1 LPAIPAAIVKP
12 GYRPQSS
19 DTSIDADVLLFGLLR
34 QLSPE
39 RKAVRVQRLDRAIRQ
54 LSPVKFVIE
63 DPIGLALDIAAR
75 LEALEIPYYVGGSL
89 ASSLWGEPRYS
100 EDLDLV
106 IEADS
111 RWIQR
116 LVDGF
121 NADFYLSETA
131 IAEAFDRKGSSFN
144 LISLASAEKIDL
156 FVMWPDPFSRSKLD
170 RRIQY
175 PVSGGMLWLATAE
188 DMVLQK
194 LLWRRGN
201 ESEKQWRDV
210 LGILKVQGDRL
221 DFDYLESWAV
231 QLDLVEDLVGV
242 LSQAGL

>member
-63 DPIGLALDIAAR
+63 DPIGLALTIAAR
-75 LEALEIPYYVGGSL
+75 LEALGIPYYVGGSL

-111 RWIQR
+111 RWIQQ

-131 IAEAFDRKGSSFN
+131 IAEAFDRRVQHPVTDGFYGWQ
-144 LISLASAEKIDL
+144 LLKI
-156 FVMWPDPFSRSKLD
+156 WCCRSCCFELEN
-170 RRIQY
+170 RSN
-175 PVSGGMLWLATAE
+175 SGEMYWE
-188 DMVLQK
+188 
-194 LLWRRGN
+194 
-201 ESEKQWRDV
+201 
-210 LGILKVQGDRL
+210 
-221 DFDYLESWAV
+221 F
-231 QLDLVEDLVGV
+231 
-242 LSQAGL
+242 

>member
-1 LPAIPAAIVKP
+1 LPAIPVAIVKP

-63 DPIGLALDIAAR
+63 DPIGLALNIAAR
-75 LEALEIPYYVGGSL
+75 LEALGIPYYVGGSL

-131 IAEAFDRKGSSFN
+131 IAEAFDRR
-144 LISLASAEKIDL
+144 
-156 FVMWPDPFSRSKLD
+156 V
-170 RRIQY
+170 QH
-175 PVSGGMLWLATAE
+175 PVTGGFLWLATAE

-194 LLWRRGN
+194 LLFRAGKP
-201 ESEKQWRDV
+201 EQQWRDV

>member
-1 LPAIPAAIVKP
+1 LPAIPVAIVKP
-12 GYRPQSS
+12 GYCPQSS

-39 RKAVRVQRLDRAIRQ
+39 QKTVRVQRLDRAIRQ
-54 LSPVKFVIE
+54 ISPVKSVIE
-63 DPIGLALDIAAR
+63 DPIGLALDIASR
-75 LEALEIPYYVGGSL
+75 LEDLGIPYYVGGSL
-89 ASSLWGEPRYS
+89 ASSIWGEPRYS

-111 RWIQR
+111 RCLQR
-116 LVDGF
+116 LINGF

-131 IAEAFDRKGSSFN
+131 IEEAFNRQNSSFN
-144 LISLASAEKIDL
+144 LIRLASAEKIDL
-156 FVMWPDPFSRSKLD
+156 FVMGADSFSRSKLE
-170 RRIQY
+170 RRVQH
-175 PVSGGMLWLATAE
+175 PVTGGLLWLATAE

-201 ESEKQWRDV
+201 ASEKQWRDV

-231 QLDLVEDLVGV
+231 QLDLVEDLVRA